1 MQDSSKEYPLKN
13 KIQELL
19 VSSGIEK
26 IACYNQMLDPEHW
39 DYYRVDLFGG
49 IV

>member
-1 MQDSSKEYPLKN
+1 MINFLFITFETLIDDEPFVRKTVARS
-13 KIQELL
+13 
-19 VSSGIEK
+19 VFVT
-26 IACYNQMLDPEHW
+26 MLDPEHW